1 MARVT
6 ITHNG
11 ITLRVPAAQAQALI
25 ADAGAKLDD
34 GDSRGAEA
42 YREFVGRNPPPKKVV
57 KKEVKKVVK
66 KKQKPP
72 KV

>member
-34 GDSRGAEA
+34 GDERGAEA
-42 YREFVGRNPPPKKVV
+42 YREFVGRNPPPKK
-57 KKEVKKVVK
+57 EVKKVVK
-66 KKQKPP
+66 KKQKQEPP